1 MYRIGVGFGGG
12 GQSRDKV
19 GRAGVGS
26 GVIWGSR
33 LGDNKKKEKRKRKEK
48 KKAICQL
55 LGKLGSLENE
65 KSLII
70 K

>member
-26 GVIWGSR
+26 GVIWGSIM
-33 LGDNKKKEKRKRKEK
+33 GDNRKKRKSKKK

-55 LGKLGSLENE
+55 LEKLGSLENE

>member
-33 LGDNKKKEKRKRKEK
+33 MGDNKKKKKRKRKEK
-48 KKAICQL
+48 KQSFKFL
-55 LGKLGSLENE
+55 
-65 KSLII
+65 KSLDPW
-70 K
+70 KMRNL